1 MAYTYITDRYHKTS
15 RVEIPDDD
23 PVVTQKRKLA
33 YAMRMRD
40 REAQKQWQLDHSKG
54 YCPKCHCLL
63 PLTGRCDNCE

>member
-1 MAYTYITDRYHKTS
+1 MAYTYITDRWHRTS

-40 REAQKQWQLDHSKG
+40 REMQEQWQLDHSKG

-63 PLTGRCDNCE
+63 PLTGRCDCE